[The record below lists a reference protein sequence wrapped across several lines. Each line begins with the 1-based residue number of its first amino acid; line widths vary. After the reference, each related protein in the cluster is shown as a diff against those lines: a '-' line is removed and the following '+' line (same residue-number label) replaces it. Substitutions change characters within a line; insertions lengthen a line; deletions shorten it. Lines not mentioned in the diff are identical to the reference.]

1 MYDIFIYMNDS
12 GHLIKDKGCLI
23 HGELTIPTIDNA
35 RMRDKLS

>member
-23 HGELTIPTIDNA
+23 PTIPTIDNA